1 MSRLPILFILLTVA
15 LDSIGI
21 GLIFPVMPELLREVT
36 GADLSHAAL
45 WGGVLATSFA
55 VMQFLFGP
63 IVGNLSDAYGRRPVL
78 LIALGAMALDYM
90 LMAVAGT
97 IWLLLIGRMIAGI
110 TAATHSTAAAFMAD
124 ISAPDERAKNFGL
137 IGAAFGVG
145 FVAGPMIGGL
155 MAGIDTRAPF
165 YAAAALSLANMIF
178 GYFVMPET
186 VTERIRRPFSW
197 ARANPLNSFRAIGNL
212 PGLGRLL
219 IVFGIYQVAFFVYPA
234 IWAFFGVE
242 RFAWSTQMIGITLTL
257 FGLCMALTQA
267 LLVGP
272 AIKLIGARRTV
283 VWGMLLDLVVFT
295 AYGFLTNGTIVL
307 IFIPI
312 SALGGIVMPAMQG
325 IMSRKVPDDQQGELQ
340 GVMASVAALS
350 MILSPLVMTSIF
362 SGFTREG
369 APIYLPGAPFIF
381 AGALLA
387 IALLVFLASPARIK
401 PETDA

>member
-1 MSRLPILFILLTVA
+1 MSRLPILFILLTVV

-21 GLIFPVMPELLREVT
+21 GLIFPVMPDLLREVT
-36 GADLSHAAL
+36 GADLSHAAI

-63 IVGNLSDAYGRRPVL
+63 IVGNLSDAYGRRPIL

-97 IWLLLIGRMIAGI
+97 IWLLLIGRLIAGV

-145 FVAGPMIGGL
+145 FVGPMIGGL

-165 YAAAALSLANMIF
+165 YAAAALSLGNMIF

-186 VTERIRRPFSW
+186 VTDRIRRPFSW

-234 IWAFFGVE
+234 VWAFFGAE
-242 RFAWSTQMIGITLTL
+242 RFEWGTQMIGVTLTV

-272 AIKLIGARRTV
+272 AIRLIGARRTV

-295 AYGFLTNGTIVL
+295 AYGFLTNGMVVL

-312 SALGGIVMPAMQG
+312 SALGGIVMPAMRG

-350 MILSPLVMTSIF
+350 MIISPMLMTSVF
-362 SGFTREG
+362 SNFTRDG
-369 APIYLPGAPFIF
+369 APIYLPGAPFYL

-387 IALLVFLASPARIK
+387 VALMVFLASPARVR
-401 PETDA
+401 PEIDA

>member
-1 MSRLPILFILLTVA
+1 MSRLPILFILLTVV

-21 GLIFPVMPELLREVT
+21 GLIFPVMPDLLREVT
-36 GADLSHAAL
+36 GADLSHAAV

-63 IVGNLSDAYGRRPVL
+63 IVGNLSDAYGRRPIL

-97 IWLLLIGRMIAGI
+97 IWLLLIGRLIAGI

-165 YAAAALSLANMIF
+165 YTAAALSLTNMIF

-186 VTERIRRPFSW
+186 VTDRIRRPFSW

-234 IWAFFGVE
+234 VWAFFGAE
-242 RFAWSTQMIGITLTL
+242 RFEWGTQMIGVTLTL

-272 AIKLIGARRTV
+272 AIRLIGARRTV

-295 AYGFLTNGTIVL
+295 AYGFLTNGMIIL

-340 GVMASVAALS
+340 GVMASVAAVS
-350 MILSPLVMTSIF
+350 MIISPMLMTSVF
-362 SGFTREG
+362 SNFTRDG
-369 APIYLPGAPFIF
+369 APLYLPGAPFF
-381 AGALLA
+381 LAGALLA
-387 IALLVFLASPARIK
+387 VALMVFLASPARIR
-401 PETDA
+401 PDSAT

>member
-1 MSRLPILFILLTVA
+1 MSRLPILFILLTVV

-21 GLIFPVMPELLREVT
+21 GLIFPVMPDLLREVT
-36 GADLSHAAL
+36 GADLSHAAI

-63 IVGNLSDAYGRRPVL
+63 IVGNLSDAYGRRPIL

-97 IWLLLIGRMIAGI
+97 IWLLLIGRLIAGV

-165 YAAAALSLANMIF
+165 YAAAALSLGNMIF

-186 VTERIRRPFSW
+186 VTDRIRRPFSW

-234 IWAFFGVE
+234 VWAFFGAE
-242 RFAWSTQMIGITLTL
+242 RFEWGTQMIGVTLTV

-272 AIKLIGARRTV
+272 AIRLIGARRTV

-295 AYGFLTNGTIVL
+295 AYGFLTNGMVVL

-350 MILSPLVMTSIF
+350 MIISPMLMTSVF
-362 SGFTREG
+362 SNFTRDG
-369 APIYLPGAPFIF
+369 APIYLPGAPFYL

-387 IALLVFLASPARIK
+387 VALMVFLASPARVR
-401 PETDA
+401 PEIDA